1 VDFRKILET
10 MMERGASDVH
20 IKAGTR
26 PALRVD
32 GNLEHM
38 NITPPNQKELETIVE
53 QVLTPEQQEKFI
65 RARELDFGFGITGLA
80 RFRSNFYYQRG
91 TIAMAIRHVPLGVP
105 AFEDLNLPS
114 ILGRIAMRPRGLV
127 LVTGTV
133 GSGKSTTLASMID
146 LINRTTAKNIITI
159 EDPIEFLHRDEKSI
173 ISQREVGLDTETYL
187 AALKHILRQDPDVIL
202 MGEIRDRDTMQVAL
216 MAADTGHLVLSTL
229 HTADA
234 TQTINRIISFYPPH
248 QHDEV
253 RFLLASNLAAV
264 ISMRL
269 IRRADGKGRVP
280 AVEVMINTE
289 TIRDFV
295 LDPTKTVMINQAIA
309 EGVAQYGMQSFDQSL
324 MGLFKKGLISLAEA
338 VASASNPTEFELR
351 IKGIQATSDATWDTF
366 ESAAPAVPGATGAP
380 AAPTPPEPSDEE
392 SATGT
397 DGRSINEMNP
407 RKPWERFG

>member
-1 VDFRKILET
+1 MDFRKILEV
-10 MMERGASDVH
+10 MMERGASDLHLKV
-20 IKAGTR
+20 GTR
-26 PALRVD
+26 PILRID
-32 GNLEHM
+32 GRLEHV
-38 NITPPNQKELETIVE
+38 NTPPPNQKELETVAE
-53 QVLTPEQQEKFI
+53 QILTPEQHEQFA
-65 RARELDFGFGITGLA
+65 RAREIDFGFGIAGLA

-105 AFEDLNLPS
+105 AFEDLNLPPV
-114 ILGRIAMRPRGLV
+114 LGRIAMRPRGLV

-146 LINRTTAKNIITI
+146 LINRTEAKNIITI

-173 ISQREVGLDTETYL
+173 ISQREVGLDTDAYL

-234 TQTINRIISFYPPH
+234 TQTINRIVSFYPPH

-289 TIRDFV
+289 TIRDYV

-309 EGVAQYGMQSFDQSL
+309 EGVAQYGMQTFDQSL
-324 MGLFKKGLISLAEA
+324 MALFKRRLITIEEA
-338 VASASNPTEFELR
+338 VANASNPTEFELR
-351 IKGIQATSDATWDTF
+351 LKGIQATSDATWDTF
-366 ESAAPAVPGATGAP
+366 ESAASGEAEEEDAGQESGPAQ
-380 AAPTPPEPSDEE
+380 
-392 SATGT
+392 ATGT
-397 DGRSINEMNP
+397 DGQPINVLDPE
-407 RKPWERFG
+407 KPWERFD